1 MKYFLILNLAFT
13 SYFLNRNLI
22 FLSPALA
29 EYTFNNKFNL
39 DREDVRLIQYYF
51 SQRDYTNHFNELPS
65 STNRPRVNIF
75 FAILKD
81 PEDPRWVHAYLHLLE
96 IVPDLFIEEIG
107 C

>member
-1 MKYFLILNLAFT
+1 MKYFLILNLALT

-22 FLSPALA
+22 FLPPASA

-51 SQRDYTNHFNELPS
+51 SQRDYTNQFRELPDL
-65 STNRPRVNIF
+65 TGRPKVDIF
-75 FAILKD
+75 FDILKD
-81 PEDPRWVHAYLHLLE
+81 SEDPRWVHAYLHLLE